1 MVSGCLQGG
10 VSHHG
15 KVKGLPGA
23 LNVSIW
29 SWTFPCWEGD
39 DPKGFRRPEEVIM
52 NIGQAAKA
60 SGVSAKMLRYY
71 ESIGLLAKAV
81 RTEAG
86 YRVYSE
92 DDIRT
97 LRFVRRARDLGLSLG
112 RIKLLIGL
120 WQDEDRASADVK
132 RIATEHA
139 AELRAKIA
147 ELTGMC
153 EALEK
158 IAEACHGDHRPE
170 CPILDDIAHGC
181 QHQAPSVGA
190 TGQAGTAGQIP
201 GGGSRR
207 TVQESR
213 P

>member
-1 MVSGCLQGG
+1 VE
-10 VSHHG
+10 
-15 KVKGLPGA
+15 A
-23 LNVSIW
+23 
-29 SWTFPCWEGD
+29 
-39 DPKGFRRPEEVIM
+39 IM

-71 ESIGLLAKAV
+71 ESVGLLAKAG

-97 LRFVRRARDLGLSLG
+97 LRFVRRARDLGLPLD

-139 AELRAKIA
+139 NELRAKIA
-147 ELTGMC
+147 ELTQMC
-153 EALEK
+153 EALESM
-158 IAEACHGDHRPE
+158 AAACHGDHRPE
-170 CPILDDIAHGC
+170 CPILDEIAEGA
-181 QHQAPSVGA
+181 QDLPASGAAVEKSKTTPRAPSPK
-190 TGQAGTAGQIP
+190 TYQAIQG
-201 GGGSRR
+201 
-207 TVQESR
+207 VM
-213 P
+213 